1 MPYTTRELAEQCGI
15 SPQYVLRYIKNQG
28 LENRLDKSTKSFVIP
43 DDVAIQLITHFA
55 GKETETT
62 EEKKTEK
69 KTETDYYR
77 ELVDFLKHELEV
89 QRKQI
94 ESKDKIISDLV
105 QNQKELTEQISEY
118 SLQISELI
126 TTNKA
131 LAGTT
136 ALQEYD
142 RVKPDELGQ
151 TTEIEADVLENDT
164 QEQAQQKQEKKR
176 GFWARLF
183 GLD

>member
-55 GKETETT
+55 GKEMETT
-62 EEKKTEK
+62 EEQPK
-69 KTETDYYR
+69 ETDYYS
-77 ELVDFLKHELEV
+77 EYVGYLKQQVEKLEKENAE
-89 QRKQI
+89 KQ
-94 ESKDKIISDLV
+94 K
-105 QNQKELTEQISEY
+105 QISELLEQQGKLIEQN
-118 SLQISELI
+118 SALAEQVRELI

-164 QEQAQQKQEKKR
+164 QQTTQEQAQPKQEKKR